1 MARKWNMER
10 MWRRLKGFAL
20 YGVWKEKEGE
30 GGLERMWRRLLRVV
44 IATVREFVSKKPYV
58 WATSLAFDMVM
69 SVVPV
74 VALLLAVAQ
83 GFGFQAQIEKFVLDV
98 FAVQPTAAE
107 AILDFSKSYLS
118 YNRGYGVLGWGIVLM
133 VYAVFMLIRDVED
146 AFSEIW
152 SIRKSRSM
160 KRKLVDYI
168 AMIFIVPVVIVLLS
182 GVLIFTNGIADR
194 LLSPLQIPQGG
205 GFPSEWHFSLFTL
218 HFSLA
223 SLLVVLSVAFTA
235 FYIFIPNT
243 KVKFLNALVSGVLS
257 SFCIIVLQNVYIK
270 VQVMF
275 TSYSAV
281 YGSLSALPLLL
292 LWLQLSW
299 MVFLFFGQLCY
310 VSQNHWM
317 LTYFVHTYDISHN
330 YRMRVCC
337 VMLRTVCQ
345 RFGEKKLPMTAR
357 EIRERVGLTAFPQQ
371 VVCDLLRMMADV
383 GLLNELY
390 LTKGDDEARYQPAFD
405 LEQMTLGEMIERMEM
420 WRKNQYR
427 SFALAKMKGENKRV
441 LDEYEQ
447 VYERFLEELRKIRV
461 APSSSP
467 KGERSRPDGN
477 PPSFGGSWRGL

>member
-1 MARKWNMER
+1 MAKKWNMER
-10 MWRRLKGFAL
+10 TLRRLKGFAL
-20 YGVWKEKEGE
+20 FGVWQEKDGE
-30 GGLERMWRRLLRVV
+30 SGLKRMWRQLLGV
-44 IATVREFVSKKPYV
+44 IVATVREFILRNPYV

-83 GFGFQAQIEKFVLDV
+83 GFGFQAEIEKFVLEV

-152 SIRKSRSM
+152 SIRKTRSF
-160 KRKLVDYI
+160 KRKLIDYI
-168 AMIFIVPVVIVLLS
+168 ALSFIVPVVIILLS
-182 GVLIFTNGIADR
+182 GMLIFTNGIADR
-194 LLSPLQIPQGG
+194 LLNYEMLAPVVRTLINLSPV
-205 GFPSEWHFSLFTL
+205 
-218 HFSLA
+218 
-223 SLLVVLSVAFTA
+223 VVLSVAFTA

-257 SFCIIVLQNVYIK
+257 SLCIILLQTVYIR

-299 MVFLFFGQLCY
+299 MVFLFFAQLCY

-330 YRMRVCC
+330 YRMKVCA
-337 VMLRTVCQ
+337 VMLRAICQ
-345 RFGEKKLPMTAR
+345 HFGEKKQPMTAR
-357 EIRERVGLTAFPQQ
+357 EIRERVGLTSFPQQ

-383 GLLNELY
+383 GLLNEMY

-405 LEQMTLGEMIERMEM
+405 LEQMTLGEMIERMEL
-420 WRKNQYR
+420 WHRNQYR
-427 SFALAKMKGENKRV
+427 TFALAKMEGENRRV

-447 VYERFLEELRKIRV
+447 LYENFLEELNEVKL
-461 APSSSP
+461 APSRP
-467 KGERSRPDGN
+467 PRGEE
-477 PPSFGGSWRGL
+477 

>member
-1 MARKWNMER
+1 MAKKWNMER
-10 MWRRLKGFAL
+10 TLRRLKAFAL
-20 YGVWKEKEGE
+20 YGVWQEKEGE
-30 GGLERMWRRLLRVV
+30 SILRRMWRKLLGVV
-44 IATVREFVSKKPYV
+44 MTTVREFVSKNPYV

-83 GFGFQAQIEKFVLDV
+83 GFGFQAEIEKFVLEV

-152 SIRKSRSM
+152 SIRKTRTF
-160 KRKLVDYI
+160 KRKLIDYI
-168 AMIFIVPVVIVLLS
+168 ALSFLVPVVIILLS
-182 GVLIFTNGIADR
+182 GMLIFTNGIAAR
-194 LLSPLQIPQGG
+194 LLNYEMLAPVVRSLIDLSPV
-205 GFPSEWHFSLFTL
+205 
-218 HFSLA
+218 
-223 SLLVVLSVAFTA
+223 VVLSVAFTA

-257 SFCIIVLQNVYIK
+257 SLCIILLQTV

-299 MVFLFFGQLCY
+299 MVFLFFAQLCY

-317 LTYFVHTYDISHN
+317 LPYFVNTHEISHN
-330 YRMRVCC
+330 YRMKVCA
-337 VMLRTVCQ
+337 VMLRTICQ
-345 RFGEKKLPMTAR
+345 HFGEKKQPMTAR
-357 EIRERVGLTAFPQQ
+357 EIRERVGLTTFPQQ

-390 LTKGDDEARYQPAFD
+390 LTKGDEEARYQPAFD
-405 LEQMTLGEMIERMEM
+405 LEQMTLGEMIDRMEM
-420 WRKNQYR
+420 WHKNPYR
-427 SFALAKMKGENKRV
+427 SFALAKMEGENRRV
-441 LDEYEQ
+441 LDEYEKL
-447 VYERFLEELRKIRV
+447 YENFLDELREVKMRI
-461 APSSSP
+461 
-467 KGERSRPDGN
+467 KN
-477 PPSFGGSWRGL
+477 

>member
-1 MARKWNMER
+1 MAKKWNMER
-10 MWRRLKGFAL
+10 TLRRLKAFAL
-20 YGVWKEKEGE
+20 YGVWQEKEGE
-30 GGLERMWRRLLRVV
+30 SILRRMWRKLLGVV
-44 IATVREFVSKKPYV
+44 MTTVREFVSKNPYV

-83 GFGFQAQIEKFVLDV
+83 GFGFQAEIEKFVLEV

-152 SIRKSRSM
+152 SIRKTRTF
-160 KRKLVDYI
+160 KRKLIDYI
-168 AMIFIVPVVIVLLS
+168 ALSFLVPVVIILLS
-182 GVLIFTNGIADR
+182 GMLIFTNGIAAR
-194 LLSPLQIPQGG
+194 LLNYEMLAPVVRTLINLSPV
-205 GFPSEWHFSLFTL
+205 
-218 HFSLA
+218 
-223 SLLVVLSVAFTA
+223 VVLSVAFTA

-257 SFCIIVLQNVYIK
+257 SLCIILLQTVYIK

-299 MVFLFFGQLCY
+299 MVFLFFAQLCY

-330 YRMRVCC
+330 YRMKVCA
-337 VMLRTVCQ
+337 VMLRAICQ
-345 RFGEKKLPMTAR
+345 HFGEKKQPMTAR
-357 EIRERVGLTAFPQQ
+357 EIRERVGLTTFPQQ

-383 GLLNELY
+383 GLLNEMY

-405 LEQMTLGEMIERMEM
+405 LEQMTLGELIERMEL
-420 WRKNQYR
+420 WHRNQYR
-427 SFALAKMKGENKRV
+427 TFALAKMEGENRRV

-447 VYERFLEELRKIRV
+447 LYENFLEEMREVKL
-461 APSSSP
+461 APSRP
-467 KGERSRPDGN
+467 PRGEESEK
-477 PPSFGGSWRGL
+477 

>member
-1 MARKWNMER
+1 MAKKWNIER
-10 MWRRLKGFAL
+10 TMRRLKGFAL
-20 YGVWKEKEGE
+20 FGVWQEKDGE
-30 GGLERMWRRLLRVV
+30 SGLKRMWRQLLGV
-44 IATVREFVSKKPYV
+44 IVATVREFVLRNPYV

-83 GFGFQAQIEKFVLDV
+83 GFGFQAEIEKFVLEV

-152 SIRKSRSM
+152 SIRKTRSF
-160 KRKLVDYI
+160 KRKLIDYI
-168 AMIFIVPVVIVLLS
+168 ALSFIVPVVIILLS
-182 GVLIFTNGIADR
+182 GMLIFTNGIADR
-194 LLSPLQIPQGG
+194 LLNYEMLAPVVRTLINLSPV
-205 GFPSEWHFSLFTL
+205 
-218 HFSLA
+218 
-223 SLLVVLSVAFTA
+223 VVLSVAFTA

-257 SFCIIVLQNVYIK
+257 SLCIILLQTVYIR

-299 MVFLFFGQLCY
+299 M
-310 VSQNHWM
+310 
-317 LTYFVHTYDISHN
+317 
-330 YRMRVCC
+330 
-337 VMLRTVCQ
+337 
-345 RFGEKKLPMTAR
+345 PMTAR
-357 EIRERVGLTAFPQQ
+357 EIRERVGLTSFPQQ

-383 GLLNELY
+383 GLLNEMY

-405 LEQMTLGEMIERMEM
+405 LEQMTLGEMIERMEL
-420 WRKNQYR
+420 WHRNQYR
-427 SFALAKMKGENKRV
+427 TFALAKMEGENRRV
-441 LDEYEQ
+441 LNEYEQ
-447 VYERFLEELRKIRV
+447 LYENFLEEMREVKLK
-461 APSSSP
+461 
-467 KGERSRPDGN
+467 K
-477 PPSFGGSWRGL
+477 